1 MTKSIMQLKSIAAM
15 ADNETRNLINKWIN
29 DYVEIATWAIQVH
42 NAEDLD
48 HQEYS
53 LRRAKYELG
62 EHIAEKSNMYPTFG
76 KTDNGFECRM
86 SVLYLKKE

>member
-1 MTKSIMQLKSIAAM
+1 MTKSIMQLKSIANM
-15 ADNETRNLINKWIN
+15 SDNETRNLINKWIN
-29 DYVEIATWAIQVH
+29 DYVEIATWQVSVH

-62 EHIAEKSNMYPTFG
+62 EHIAEKSNMYPTFI
-76 KTDNGFECRM
+76 KTHNDFECRM

>member
-62 EHIAEKSNMYPTFG
+62 EHIAEKNQHVSNFW
-76 KTDNGFECRM
+76 
-86 SVLYLKKE
+86 